1 MIGRRKMEG
10 FPSLMTA
17 DEALRV
23 LKEHLRPRVL
33 EAESVELTAALGRT
47 VTADVV
53 APFNV
58 PPFDRSAVEGY
69 AVIASDT
76 TSASVTNPVELS
88 ICGRSEAGSTPN
100 SLPPVKRGEAVVIL
114 TGGPMPPGADAVV
127 MVEHTKQMEE
137 RVFIHRPVGPFQN
150 VSRRGEDF
158 AEGET
163 VLRRGTRIRPWH
175 IGAVASLNLVRFAVQ
190 RKLRV
195 ALISTGSEV
204 KEPGSE
210 IKPGEIINSSK
221 PMLTALLVDYGCE
234 PLNLGTIPD
243 DAASI
248 RQAIERALDQ
258 ADIVI
263 TTGGTS
269 LGEKDLVPEIL
280 NGLGKPGVVVHG
292 VAIRPAKPTG
302 FAIINEKPVF
312 MLSGYP
318 VAALLGYQLFV
329 EPAIDTMR
337 GSHRAP
343 EAKVRARLT
352 RKVATPVGVR
362 SFVRVRLT
370 RKEREYY
377 AEPLRLTG
385 SGILSSMTKAN
396 GILVVPERTEGYD
409 EGAEVEVTVIQPLEE
424 AV

>member
-1 MIGRRKMEG
+1 MR
-10 FPSLMTA
+10 
-17 DEALRV
+17 
-23 LKEHLRPRVL
+23 EHLRPYTL
-33 EAESVELTAALGRT
+33 EAESVELTSALGRT
-47 VTADVV
+47 VAEVVV
-53 APFNV
+53 APFDV

-76 TSASVTNPVELS
+76 TSASATNPVELS
-88 ICGRSEAGSTPN
+88 IAGRSEAGSTPD
-100 SLPPVKRGEAVVIL
+100 SLPPVQRGAAVEIL

-127 MVEHTKQMEE
+127 MVEHTKRTEGKI
-137 RVFIHRPVGPFQN
+137 FIHRPVGPFQN

-163 VLRRGTRIRPWH
+163 VLRRGTRVRPWH
-175 IGAVASLNLVRFAVQ
+175 IGAVASLNLVRITVQ

-210 IKPGEIINSSK
+210 IRPGEIVNSSK
-221 PMLTALLVDYGCE
+221 PMLTALLVDHGCE

-248 RQAIERALDQ
+248 RHAIERALSQ
-258 ADIVI
+258 ADVVV

-280 NGLGKPGVVVHG
+280 NSLGKPGVIVHG

-302 FAIINEKPVF
+302 FAIINGKPVF

-318 VAALLGYQLFV
+318 VAALLGFQLFV
-329 EPAIDTMR
+329 EPAIHILR
-337 GSHRAP
+337 GSYRAP
-343 EAKVRARLT
+343 DARVHARLT

-362 SFVRVRLT
+362 SFVRVRVA
-370 RKEREYY
+370 KEGSEYR

-396 GILVVPERTEGYD
+396 GILVVPEHSEGYD
-409 EGAEVEVTVIQPLEE
+409 EDAVVEVNIIQPLEE